1 MASSWPTRHFA
12 LALWV
17 LYLFGMRLEK
27 IKLAGF
33 KSFVDPTTVLFPSN
47 LCGIVGPNG
56 CGKSNVIDAV
66 RWVMGESSAKM
77 LRGESMADVIF
88 NGSTS
93 RQPVGLA
100 SIELLFD
107 NGDGAAGGEYA
118 KYAQI
123 AVKRQVSRDGQSNYF
138 LNGARCRRRD
148 IQDLFL
154 GTGLGPRSY
163 AIIEQGMISRL
174 IEARPEDLRLF
185 LEEAAG
191 ISKYK
196 ERRKETEARIRNTRE
211 NLDRLNDLRE
221 EVAKQLLHLERQ
233 AATAERYK
241 RLKEEERQLDAE
253 LKALRWRALDQ
264 DLHQRDE
271 VLRKVELALEADLA
285 RQRHLEAEIEL
296 RRDAFSAASEAFNQV
311 QGRYYAVGAEIT
323 RLEQGLQFARENR
336 RRQEADLA
344 RLEREGL
351 EAVRLLE
358 RDQAALAELD
368 RRLAEDEP
376 ALAEAEASR
385 LEASEGCEAAEGEL
399 KLWETQWDVLN
410 REAAGPAQQ
419 AQLERARINH
429 LEQRLGQDRSR
440 LARMEEELTRLTT
453 DELDEQILTLES
465 QEADFLAELDAFAA
479 DRDRLAQALAA
490 QEATRGEVTARLDG
504 ARTRLQAAR
513 GRQSS
518 LTALQEAALAD
529 GDRETAAWLAK
540 QGLADAPRLLDEI
553 QVEAGWEQAV
563 ESVLGLHLK
572 AIRTPDLERH
582 AAALASASIT
592 LALFD
597 DSQPSSASPSAYP
610 RTDLTDVKSP
620 VAGAPTNV
628 PRSLRAEAGSN
639 PGEPLPPP
647 AAPPSTQGSLQD
659 LVTSAWPL
667 EGLLG
672 STRPRETL
680 PQALAER
687 GCLAPGQALVT
698 REGILV
704 GPNWLRTPLRDNP
717 LGGVLARGEALKA
730 LHREIADLTVEVQ
743 SLTGAQEEA
752 RDRRRALEAEREALQ
767 SRVAVA
773 ERALA
778 QARADLT
785 GRRARLEHRQ
795 ERRQALTNEGR
806 ELREALAEALEEMG
820 EARERLHAALELVER
835 HAERREK
842 LSRQRDGIRAEVA
855 AARQRERDWRDR
867 EHGLRVGI
875 ESRRASRAAI
885 ALGLDRAREQGQQL
899 TDRAEELRQSIED
912 LVEPLAD
919 QEERLEEQLG
929 LRLEVEAALGQARDR
944 LEALDQEVRE
954 LDRDRHRLEE
964 SLGDDRQRLDV
975 LRLERQE
982 RLVLRRTLEEQLQEL
997 VLDPAAVLES
1007 LTAPEAG
1014 VDEWQRRLEQVSQRI
1029 ARLGNINLAAI
1040 DEYQAQSE
1048 RKTYLD
1054 AQHEDISRSLETLE
1068 QVIRRIDRETRG
1080 RFKDTY
1086 DQVNQGLQQLFP
1098 RLFGGGHAYLEL
1110 TGEDLL
1116 ETGVSVMARPPGK
1129 RNSSIHLLSGGEKAL
1144 TAVALV
1150 FAIFQL
1156 NPAPFCMLDEVDAP
1170 LDDANVGRF
1179 CELVRSMSDQVQ
1191 FIFISHNKVTME
1203 IADHLMGVTMHEPGV
1218 SRLVSVD
1225 VEEAA
1230 RLAASH

>member
-1 MASSWPTRHFA
+1 MPRHPFRRESRGFA
-12 LALWV
+12 LQPWV
-17 LYLFGMRLEK
+17 LYLAPMRLEK

-47 LCGIVGPNG
+47 LSGIVGPNG

-100 SIELLFD
+100 TIELLFE
-107 NGDGAAGGEYA
+107 NSDGGAGGEYA
-118 KYAQI
+118 TYTQI
-123 AVKRQVSRDGQSNYF
+123 SVKRQVSRDGQSNYF

-174 IEARPEDLRLF
+174 VEARPEDLRLF

-196 ERRKETEARIRNTRE
+196 ERRRETETRIRNTRE

-233 AATAERYK
+233 AATAEKYQ
-241 RLKEEERQLDAE
+241 RLKEEERLLDAE

-264 DLHQRDE
+264 DLRQREQILGEKD
-271 VLRKVELALEADLA
+271 LSLEAELA
-285 RQRHLEAEIEL
+285 RQRHLEADIETQ
-296 RRDAFSAASEAFNQV
+296 RAGFAEASDHFNSV
-311 QGRYYAVGAEIT
+311 QGRYYAVGAEIA

-336 RRQEADLA
+336 RRQEVELA
-344 RLEREGL
+344 RLERES
-351 EAVRLLE
+351 ADAARLLE
-358 RDQAALAELD
+358 RDQAALADLD
-368 RRLAEDEP
+368 HRLAQDEP
-376 ALAEAEASR
+376 ALLVAEMDREAAVAR
-385 LEASEGCEAAEGEL
+385 LEAAEEALKTCEAH
-399 KLWETQWDVLN
+399 WDDLN
-410 REAAGPAQQ
+410 REAAAPAQQ

-440 LARMEEELTRLTT
+440 LTRLEEELSRLSTE
-453 DELDEQILTLES
+453 ELEEQIEALEARA
-465 QEADFLAELDAFAA
+465 EDLNAELATFTGE
-479 DRDRLAQALAA
+479 RDRLAAALGE
-490 QEATRGEVTARLDG
+490 QEALRRDLSARLDV
-504 ARTRLQAAR
+504 ARTQLQAAR

-518 LTALQEAALAD
+518 LTALQEAAVAD
-529 GDRETAAWLAK
+529 GDHEISAWLDT
-540 QGLADAPRLLDEI
+540 QGLAKAPRLLDELK
-553 QVEAGWEQAV
+553 VEPGWELAV

-572 AIRTPDLERH
+572 AICTSDMARH
-582 AAALASASIT
+582 AGGLVSAKGA

-597 DSQPSSASPSAYP
+597 TQAP
-610 RTDLTDVKSP
+610 
-620 VAGAPTNV
+620 AGA
-628 PRSLRAEAGSN
+628 
-639 PGEPLPPP
+639 EPEP
-647 AAPPSTQGSLQD
+647 GSLVDQ
-659 LVTSAWPL
+659 VACPWPL
-667 EGLLG
+667 QGLLG
-672 STRPRETL
+672 GARPVANL
-680 PQALAER
+680 SQALAER
-687 GCLAPGQALVT
+687 AGLLPGQALVT
-698 REGILV
+698 PEGTQI
-704 GPNWLRTPLRDNP
+704 GPNWLRTPAQDHP

-730 LHREIADLTVEVQ
+730 LETLISDLDGQIMTLAE
-743 SLTGAQEEA
+743 AQEEA
-752 RDRRRALEAEREALQ
+752 RDARLGLEVEREALGT
-767 SRVAVA
+767 RVADLN
-773 ERALA
+773 RAIA
-778 QARADLT
+778 QVRADLT
-785 GRRARLEHRQ
+785 GRRARLEHRH
-795 ERRQALTNEGR
+795 ERRQALESEGG
-806 ELREALAEALEEMG
+806 ELRESLEEALEDMG
-820 EARERLHAALELVER
+820 ESRERLHAALEAVEI
-835 HAERREK
+835 HTERREA
-842 LSRQRDGIRAEVA
+842 LSRQREGLRVEVTRA
-855 AARQRERDWRDR
+855 RGQERDGRDR
-867 EHGLRVGI
+867 EHRLRVGI
-875 ESRRASRAAI
+875 ESHRASREVTAR
-885 ALGLDRAREQGQQL
+885 GLERAREQGDQL
-899 TDRAEELRQSIED
+899 LERAAKVREALED
-912 LVEPLAD
+912 LVEPLAE
-919 QEERLEEQLG
+919 QEERLGEQLG
-929 LRLEVEAALGQARDR
+929 LRLEAEAALSAARDS
-944 LEALDQEVRE
+944 LEALDQGVRALE
-954 LDRDRHRLEE
+954 QERHRVE
-964 SLGDDRQRLDV
+964 GAIRVARATLDG

-982 RLVLRRTLEEQLQEL
+982 RLVLRRTLEEQLQAQALMPLE
-997 VLDPAAVLES
+997 VLAALADPNA
-1007 LTAPEAG
+1007 EAE
-1014 VDEWQRRLEQVSQRI
+1014 EWQRRLEQVTQRV

-1040 DEYQAQSE
+1040 DEFQAQSE
-1048 RKTYLD
+1048 RKHYLD
-1054 AQHEDISRSLETLE
+1054 AQHDDIFRSLETLE
-1068 QVIRRIDRETRG
+1068 TVIRRIDRETRS
-1080 RFKDTY
+1080 RFKDTF

-1218 SRLVSVD
+1218 SRLVAVD

-1230 RLAASH
+1230 RLAASS